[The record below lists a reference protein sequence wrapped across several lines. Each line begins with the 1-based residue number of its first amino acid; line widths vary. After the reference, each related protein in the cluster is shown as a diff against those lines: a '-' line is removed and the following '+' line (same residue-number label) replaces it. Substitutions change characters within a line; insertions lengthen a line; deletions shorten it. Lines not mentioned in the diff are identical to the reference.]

1 MSWLDYL
8 DWIVF
13 LTLLA
18 VGYFA
23 GRAAES
29 RHFAS
34 IRKREKELAKVL
46 AFATKYPPAAHLPQ
60 QVRLVS
66 GSAVVG
72 SDYFKQF
79 VASLRTLIGGRMK
92 SYESLLDRARRE
104 AILRMK
110 EEARRHGYRLVV
122 NVKIESSN
130 ITGGNRGGLPA
141 VEAFAYGTALKP
153 VAPAE
158 PDRAV

>member
-1 MSWLDYL
+1 MSWLDFL
-8 DWIVF
+8 DWILF

-18 VGYFA
+18 IGYFA
-23 GRAAES
+23 GRAAEA

-34 IRKREKELAKVL
+34 IRKREEELAKVL
-46 AFATKYPPAAHLPQ
+46 TFATKYPPAAHLPQ

-79 VASLRTLIGGRMK
+79 VAGLRTLLGGRMK
-92 SYESLLDRARRE
+92 SYETLLDRARRE

-110 EEARRHGYRLVV
+110 EEARRNGYRLIV

-130 ITGGNRGGLPA
+130 ISSGHRGGLPA

-153 VAPAE
+153 SSSAE
-158 PDRAV
+158 PARAV

>member
-1 MSWLDYL
+1 MSWLDSL

-34 IRKREKELAKVL
+34 IRKREKELARVL
-46 AFATKYPPAAHLPQ
+46 AFATKFPPGAHLPQ
-60 QVRLVS
+60 ETRLVT
-66 GSAVVG
+66 GSVVVG

-79 VASLRTLIGGRMK
+79 VAGLRTLLGGRMK
-92 SYESLLDRARRE
+92 SYETLLDRARRE
-104 AILRMK
+104 AVLRMK
-110 EEARRHGYRLVV
+110 EEARRHGYRLIV

-130 ITGGNRGGLPA
+130 ISSGHRGGLPA

-153 VAPAE
+153 PGPE
-158 PDRAV
+158 SGRAA

>member
-1 MSWLDYL
+1 MSWVDYL

-46 AFATKYPPAAHLPQ
+46 AFSRLLPG
-60 QVRLVS
+60 RLQGEDEFLV
-66 GSAVVG
+66 
-72 SDYFKQF
+72 
-79 VASLRTLIGGRMK
+79 IGG
-92 SYESLLDRARRE
+92 
-104 AILRMK
+104 
-110 EEARRHGYRLVV
+110 VV
-122 NVKIESSN
+122 
-130 ITGGNRGGLPA
+130 
-141 VEAFAYGTALKP
+141 
-153 VAPAE
+153 VADDAP
-158 PDRAV
+158 P